1 MTRWSSGLEDRP
13 AKGSVSGPVVGAAA
27 VVTTVA
33 MGAAIG
39 GKAEVEDVANYV
51 LSLSDSAH
59 DSVKAVRGKAGAKNF
74 KLDVEEAGVGATVGR
89 IRHEIG
95 SRQQGD
101 FAGCGHVSDCLTCA
115 GHFPSL

>member
-1 MTRWSSGLEDRP
+1 
-13 AKGSVSGPVVGAAA
+13 
-27 VVTTVA
+27 
-33 MGAAIG
+33 
-39 GKAEVEDVANYV
+39 
-51 LSLSDSAH
+51 
-59 DSVKAVRGKAGAKNF
+59 VRGKAGAKNF
-74 KLDVEEAGVGATVGR
+74 KLDVEEAGVSATVGR